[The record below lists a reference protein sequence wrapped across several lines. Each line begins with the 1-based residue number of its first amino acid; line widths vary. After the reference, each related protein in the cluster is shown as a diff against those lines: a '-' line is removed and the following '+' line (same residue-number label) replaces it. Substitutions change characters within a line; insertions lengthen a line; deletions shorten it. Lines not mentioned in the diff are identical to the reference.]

1 MARKTGLFFKC
12 KASKSHQKGVVLIL
26 MMFILGLAVAAYI
39 LKSLNVSNLQ
49 SAQENKTYQALNEA
63 KTALIS
69 WSVAHP
75 NWPGIMP
82 FPDRKE
88 TTNPNYDG
96 KSDCVTYGLS
106 VSHLLGKLPLIG
118 DSPCISPQQGLS
130 VELSDGA
137 SERLWYAVS
146 MNLIRTNGTDSTP
159 VINPGIAGT
168 PVHPWLKVLDR
179 NGNLIS
185 DRVAVVIIAPGVTLT
200 GQNRSAS
207 APDPDEYLDSLK
219 IGANTYSNADYDQ
232 EDEDFIMG
240 EDSRYVTDLDTSLQK
255 PYYFNDKLIY
265 ITIDELMHAL
275 ENRALQEA
283 RQQLT
288 NYYLASDT
296 SADNRFYPYA
306 ATLGDTGNMC
316 KEGSLSGFLPIGLQ
330 TPSAY
335 CTSSQSCA
343 VSFPMVEVA
352 FSASLP
358 LDYSSH
364 SGACTYVGN
373 TCTCTGA
380 GSCSRSAPSKALTC
394 TDNGVCTSSGVGPD
408 GSFTFTYT
416 PSSPDVTEVSGACTG
431 SNGTVICT
439 GFGDFGSPRSNCSHP
454 NPGLVDLPDWFTVN
468 FWQHYIYYSIS
479 SDCTSAEK
487 GCKGAGLTVGTR
499 TNVHAALIAAGVE
512 LPATAAKESAQQ
524 VRPSSNVN
532 DYLDSIENTNNDPVY
547 DSVGIP
553 RNATYNDQVII
564 VAP

>member
-1 MARKTGLFFKC
+1 MTHRKKFRFESYTLKPC
-12 KASKSHQKGVVLIL
+12 QKGAVLIL
-26 MMFILGLAVAAYI
+26 MMFILGLGTAAYI
-39 LKSLNVSNLQ
+39 LKSLNISNLQ
-49 SAQENKTYQALNEA
+49 SEQNDKTYRVLKEA

-69 WSVAHP
+69 WSAAHP
-75 NWPGIMP
+75 YWPGIMP

-88 TTNPNYDG
+88 TSNPNYDG
-96 KSDCVTYGLS
+96 KSDCVTNGLN
-106 VSHLLGKLPLIG
+106 VSHLLGKLPLSG
-118 DSPCISPQQGLS
+118 DAPCITPQQGLS
-130 VELSDGA
+130 VELIDSE
-137 SERLWYAVS
+137 SERLWYATS
-146 MNLIRTNGTDSTP
+146 MNLIRTNGANSTP
-159 VINPGIAGT
+159 VINPGIANA

-185 DRVAVVIIAPGVTLT
+185 DRVAVVIIAPGVALT
-200 GQNRSAS
+200 GQDRSTS

-232 EDEDFIMG
+232 EDEDFVMG
-240 EDSRYVTDLDTSLQK
+240 EDSRYVSDLDTSLQK

-275 ENRALQEA
+275 EKRALQEA

-288 NYYLASDT
+288 NYYLASDI

-316 KEGSLSGFLPIGLQ
+316 KEGNLSGFLPIGLQ

-380 GSCSRSAPSKALTC
+380 GSCSRSTPSKALTC

-416 PSSPDVTEVSGACTG
+416 PSSPDVTEVSGACAG

-454 NPGLVDLPDWFTVN
+454 NPGLADFPDWFTVN

-479 SDCTSAEK
+479 SDCTNAVK
-487 GCKGAGLTVGTR
+487 GCKAAGLTVGTR
-499 TNVHAALIAAGVE
+499 NNVHAAVIAAGVK
-512 LPATAAKESAQQ
+512 LPATAANGSAQ

-547 DSVGIP
+547 DSAGIP